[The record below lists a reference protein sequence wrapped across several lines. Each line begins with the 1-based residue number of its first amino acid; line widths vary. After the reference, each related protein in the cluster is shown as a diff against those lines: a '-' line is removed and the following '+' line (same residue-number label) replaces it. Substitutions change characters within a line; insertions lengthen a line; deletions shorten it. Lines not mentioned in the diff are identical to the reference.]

1 MSQCR
6 VRYKP
11 MEEMQDAL
19 AKNFKE
25 GQRFIARE
33 LTLYVPYRANMIG
46 RYLGH
51 MTCVE
56 TVDFTLTSS
65 HAVTK
70 VYELKTKERIGK
82 GWTND

>member
-11 MEEMQDAL
+11 MEDMQDAL
-19 AKNFKE
+19 AKHFKE

-33 LTLYVPYRANMIG
+33 LTLYVPYKATMIG

-51 MTCVE
+51 MTCVDA
-56 TVDFTLTSS
+56 VDFIMTPTHS
-65 HAVTK
+65 VTK
-70 VYELKTKERIGK
+70 VYELKTKDRIGR